1 MVTKAHIKEY
11 LVNRAVD
18 EMTKYL
24 IEDNNNSIA
33 DALDIVYNSVTFQKL
48 EDAETG
54 LYEQSPAYIY
64 ELLDKEYKT
73 GRFGNG

>member
-54 LYEQSPAYIY
+54 LY
-64 ELLDKEYKT
+64 
-73 GRFGNG
+73 